1 MYYKL
6 PYENFPC
13 GLVFKSSR
21 YVCFCFRVDELEA
34 KMMWLKNFE
43 RVQEIQQQIQW
54 QPVTELEPRAFIPE
68 VWWLVP
74 DSDLQMLTV

>member
-1 MYYKL
+1 
-6 PYENFPC
+6 
-13 GLVFKSSR
+13 
-21 YVCFCFRVDELEA
+21 
-34 KMMWLKNFE
+34 MMWLKNFE